1 VPHLL
6 CKDKEKANLEEVSM
20 SKHTD
25 QPAES
30 GIGRWLR
37 VGFFAF
43 TVLGP
48 AINTILERT
57 VSERERRR
65 ARLKNLASQAAETQP
80 ASEQDE
86 AVKPSLSES
95 LLELPYAQV
104 LVKRGED
111 FANDLRERGGR
122 LSQSVA
128 EHGGKVTHDLIDR
141 SSELTRDLI
150 GRGGQTSQEMLR
162 QSEKAVKELRKQSE
176 KAARTMR
183 KESEK
188 AARRLTKQSQRA
200 SKELTRRSEKIS
212 RELVRRSQEF
222 THELAERNGRA
233 WAILG
238 FGIGL
243 ISASAAVYVLLS
255 KRMRQIQEEEAE
267 QHILITPGAY
277 QNSSAEAKPLA
288 RQNGNTARTES
299 ATLAAPANAALV
311 GIVSTRRYY
320 PVSTPLDQLQEQSG
334 ATGKPADLIYFSSV
348 EEAKSQGFS
357 AADEDQKNS

>member
-1 VPHLL
+1 
-6 CKDKEKANLEEVSM
+6 M

-25 QPAES
+25 QPSGS

-48 AINTILERT
+48 AINTIWERT
-57 VSERERRR
+57 AFERERQR
-65 ARLKNLASQAAETQP
+65 ARLNAPQATVDQTAE
-80 ASEQDE
+80 EQDG

-95 LLELPYAQV
+95 LLELPYAQA
-104 LVKRGED
+104 LVKRGEVL
-111 FANDLRERGGR
+111 ANDLRERGSW
-122 LSQSVA
+122 LSQNVA

-150 GRGGQTSQEMLR
+150 GRGGQASQEMLK

-188 AARRLTKQSQRA
+188 AARRLTKQSQKA
-200 SKELTRRSEKIS
+200 SKELTKRSEKIS
-212 RELVRRSQEF
+212 QELVKRSQQF

-243 ISASAAVYVLLS
+243 ISASAVAYVFLS
-255 KRMRQIQEEEAE
+255 RRVRRIQEEEAE
-267 QHILITPGAY
+267 QHILISPQTY
-277 QNSSAEAKPLA
+277 NTSSSAPESLA
-288 RQNGNTARTES
+288 EQNGNAIQTEPIS
-299 ATLAAPANAALV
+299 LTSVASQAPAIPADAVLV
-311 GIVSTRRYY
+311 GVVSTRRYY
-320 PVSTPLDQLQEQSG
+320 PVSTPLDQLRQQSG
-334 ATGKPADLIYFSSV
+334 TTDKPADLVYFASV
-348 EEAKSQGFS
+348 EEAKEQGFL
-357 AADEDQKNS
+357 AAGE